1 MDPAPKDLKST
12 SRFDQL
18 LDLAFVENHSNCFLT
33 LPVAHFLKNPHR
45 ASPYP
50 WVS

>member
-12 SRFDQL
+12 SRFDQHL
-18 LDLAFVENHSNCFLT
+18 VLAFMENHSNCFLT
-33 LPVAHFLKNPHR
+33 LPVAHLLKNPNR